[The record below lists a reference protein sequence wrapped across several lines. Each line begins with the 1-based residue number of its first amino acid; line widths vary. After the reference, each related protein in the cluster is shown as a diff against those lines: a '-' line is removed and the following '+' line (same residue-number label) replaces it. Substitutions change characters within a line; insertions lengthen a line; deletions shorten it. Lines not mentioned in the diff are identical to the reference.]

1 MELPTISGMTLTPK
15 QQLFV
20 QEYLVDLNAT
30 QAAIRAGY
38 SPVSTRV
45 RGHRMITNDN
55 IKKNI
60 QEAMDQRSERTRI
73 ASDRVLEEMS
83 RIAFANAADY
93 LGRDADGHPCV
104 DLSNLTPD
112 QAAALKEI
120 KIENIGEGR
129 KIQFKLGDK
138 LTALVAMSRHLER
151 ATARIE
157 RERREQESAP
167 GH

>member
-1 MELPTISGMTLTPK
+1 MTLTSK

-38 SPVSTRV
+38 SASSAYNQGYRL
-45 RGHRMITNDN
+45 MTNDE

-60 QEAMDQRSERTRI
+60 QEAMDERSERTRI

-83 RIAFANAADY
+83 RIAFANMADY
-93 LGRDADGHPCV
+93 LSYDPDGHPCV
-104 DLSNLTPD
+104 DLSNLTLE
-112 QAAALKEI
+112 QAAALKDVR
-120 KIENIGEGR
+120 IENIGDGR
-129 KIQFKLGDK
+129 KIQFKLADK

-151 ATARIE
+151 SMTRIE
-157 RERREQESAP
+157 RERRDSETAT
-167 GH
+167 G